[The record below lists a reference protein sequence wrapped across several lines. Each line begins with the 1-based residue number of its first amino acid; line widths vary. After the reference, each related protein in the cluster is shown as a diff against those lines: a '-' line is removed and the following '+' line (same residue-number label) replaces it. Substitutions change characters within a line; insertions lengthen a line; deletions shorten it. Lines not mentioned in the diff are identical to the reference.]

1 LCLGYDQLKK
11 GAEMAKHTLLTKKEV
26 AENLT
31 VSIRSIDR
39 MISAQELRAIKVR
52 GSIRIPLKEV
62 ENYID
67 KQLNRI
73 QNNQQRHTP

>member
-1 LCLGYDQLKK
+1 
-11 GAEMAKHTLLTKKEV
+11 MTKHTLLTKKEV

-39 MISAQELRAIKVR
+39 MISAHELRAIKVR

-62 ENYID
+62 ENYIE
-67 KQLNRI
+67 KQLNRN
-73 QNNQQRHTP
+73 QNNQQRHIQ

>member
-1 LCLGYDQLKK
+1 
-11 GAEMAKHTLLTKKEV
+11 MAKHTLLTKKEV

-67 KQLNRI
+67 KQLNRN
-73 QNNQQRHTP
+73 QNNQQRHIQ